1 MASSSIS
8 SGNLV
13 TDFQKQVNKVYVR
26 KGKFGP
32 YIGPTENDIIQ
43 TNNNLKKKEIALI
56 GKLSSAGVRGSTTL
70 VGSEEALSN
79 FDFSFQPTYLR
90 NGVLIDNEE
99 REKSAFDLY
108 REARPALMNWMMETK
123 RDQIIQAFG
132 AVMASGTYYN
142 YGGTAASGA
151 YGSSAAATANM
162 DTWNTNNID
171 RVLYGNA
178 VSNYSAGAHGT
189 SLGNIATTAKLGSA
203 TLSLAKRRAMT
214 CNPLIRPV
222 MIKEDEPHFVCFTG
236 LATFRDLRTDS
247 TLLTSMQEA
256 LPRAKS
262 NPLFQ
267 GGDLLWDGIVIKEIP
282 DMDKFIDN
290 TTGTGL
296 WDGVWGANATG
307 DSLLTSGG
315 SSGRIG
321 PSFLCGTQAVAFGR
335 GRNASFSLR
344 KEDDYGHLDG
354 VACTAKHDI
363 KKIFYSSNSLVNQQF
378 GMVTMYNAAASD

>member
-1 MASSSIS
+1 MAQSSIS

-13 TDFQKQVNKVYVR
+13 TDFQKKVNHVYVR
-26 KGKFGP
+26 KGKYGK

-43 TNNNLKKKEIALI
+43 TNANLKKKEIALI
-56 GKLSSAGVRGSTTL
+56 GKLSGQGVRGSTTL
-70 VGSEEALSN
+70 VGSEEPLSN
-79 FDFSFQPTYLR
+79 FDFAFQPTHLR

-108 REARPALMNWMMETK
+108 REARPALMNWIMETK
-123 RDQIIQAFG
+123 RDQITQAFG
-132 AVMASGTYYN
+132 AVMAAGVYYN
-142 YGGTAASGA
+142 YGGVAASGA
-151 YGSSAAATANM
+151 YGSTGASTANM
-162 DTWNTNNID
+162 DTWNTNNAD
-171 RVLYGNA
+171 RILYGSA
-178 VSNYSAGAHGT
+178 KSHYSAGAHGT
-189 SLGNIATTAKLGSA
+189 SLGNIPTTEKLSSA
-203 TLSLAKRRAMT
+203 NLSLAKRIAMS

-222 MIKEDEPHFVCFTG
+222 MIKEDEPHFVYFTG
-236 LATFRDLRTDS
+236 LASFRDLRTDS

-256 LPRAKS
+256 LPRAKE

-267 GGDLLWDGIVIKEIP
+267 GGDLFWDGIVIKEIA

-296 WDGVWGANATG
+296 WDGVWGANAAG

-321 PSFLCGTQAVAFGR
+321 TGFLCGTQAVAFGR
-335 GRNASFSLR
+335 AKNASFALR

-354 VACTAKHDI
+354 VAISAKHDI
-363 KKIFYSSNSLVNQQF
+363 KKIFYNNSQF
-378 GMVTMYNAAASD
+378 GMLTHFHAAAAD